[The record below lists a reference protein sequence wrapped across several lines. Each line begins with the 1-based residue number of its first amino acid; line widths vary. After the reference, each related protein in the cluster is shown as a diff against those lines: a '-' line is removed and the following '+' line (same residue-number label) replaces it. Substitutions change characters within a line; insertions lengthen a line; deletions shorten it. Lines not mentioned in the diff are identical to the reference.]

1 MGTKEHILDTA
12 ELLFNS
18 NGYTAVG
25 VDLIRDTAG
34 VSKTSMYRHFG
45 SKNKLILAV
54 LARRHLRFE
63 DNLGSAV
70 TPEMSINEKLD
81 ALVDWHFK
89 WFGEEDFHGCMFMHA
104 MSEFKESDDSIAE
117 LASMHKKWLKILIK
131 GIISESSDF
140 DEKQLEDKSETIM
153 TFVEGMIVR
162 AEFDDITPFR
172 HIYRLAVRT
181 LFKTHF

>member
-1 MGTKEHILDTA
+1 MGTKDHILDTA

-63 DNLGSAV
+63 DKLGSV
-70 TPEMSINEKLD
+70 ITPEMSQEEKLD
-81 ALVDWHFK
+81 ALINWHFK
-89 WFGEEDFHGCMFMHA
+89 WFSAEDYYGCMFMHA
-104 MSEFKESDDSIAE
+104 MSEFKESDDAIADS
-117 LASMHKKWLKILIK
+117 ASMHKKWLKDLIK
-131 GIISESSDF
+131 EIISGPPDF
-140 DEKQLEDKSETIM
+140 EEKQSEAKSEAIM
-153 TFVEGMIVR
+153 TFLEGMIVR
-162 AEFDDITPFR
+162 AEFGDITPFR
-172 HIYRLAVRT
+172 SIYRLAIRM
-181 LFKTHF
+181 LAKTHF